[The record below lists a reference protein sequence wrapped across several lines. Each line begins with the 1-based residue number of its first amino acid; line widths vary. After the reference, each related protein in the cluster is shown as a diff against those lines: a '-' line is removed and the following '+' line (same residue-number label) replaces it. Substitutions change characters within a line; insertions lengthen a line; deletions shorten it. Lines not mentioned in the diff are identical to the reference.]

1 MGRGG
6 AAVAGTG
13 REGMGGGGVVLLDG
27 EDDLSLGKRRE
38 IADRKKG

>member
-27 EDDLSLGKRRE
+27 EDELSLGRGGR
-38 IADRKKG
+38 